1 MRNHTIKKQ
10 AIVALVVGVIFL
22 SFSFK
27 SNFFEVAK
35 QLEIYTTLF
44 KELNIY
50 YVDEINPAEFTNE
63 AIKNTLKELDPY
75 TNYFDEQEVEE
86 ARIRKEGEYAGIG
99 VSVFYDKRGIILN
112 EIYEGYAADKK
123 ELKAGDIITKIGNQ
137 SLQDMDR
144 DQLSQLL
151 KGATNASLDLEV
163 YRQGQKITVT
173 VFTEKIVINP
183 VPFYDLIDNETGY
196 IILTRFNEK
205 SSSEVKKAF
214 NALKKRGMKKLV
226 FDLRGNPGGS
236 LGEAINI
243 SNFFLPKGSTI
254 VSTKAKVK
262 KWSTIYRASNTSLDL
277 EIPLTILVN
286 NKSASA
292 SEIVAGA
299 LQDFDRAVIIGE
311 RSFGKGLVQKYI
323 NLTYGTQLK
332 LTISKYYTPS
342 GRCIQELDYANRD
355 KNGNVPKFS
364 EGSISSFKTKNDRV
378 VFDGGGITPD
388 ILIGF
393 SKRNETTN
401 ELIKS
406 RAIFN
411 FTTDYFYKNPSISS
425 VTDFSLSSS
434 DFNSFLNYIKLSDT
448 VFETTQERLFLDAY
462 KSSEEIKFI
471 DKEYQQIKM
480 KLLQEKISKIS
491 KNQDFLSEIIKDQI
505 LIRYYYKKGSYENK
519 LKNDS
524 VILEAVKILKN
535 KNQYAKILKGA

>member
-1 MRNHTIKKQ
+1 M
-10 AIVALVVGVIFL
+10 
-22 SFSFK
+22 
-27 SNFFEVAK
+27 
-35 QLEIYTTLF
+35 
-44 KELNIY
+44 
-50 YVDEINPAEFTNE
+50 
-63 AIKNTLKELDPY
+63 
-75 TNYFDEQEVEE
+75 
-86 ARIRKEGEYAGIG
+86 
-99 VSVFYDKRGIILN
+99 
-112 EIYEGYAADKK
+112 
-123 ELKAGDIITKIGNQ
+123 
-137 SLQDMDR
+137 
-144 DQLSQLL
+144 
-151 KGATNASLDLEV
+151 
-163 YRQGQKITVT
+163 
-173 VFTEKIVINP
+173 
-183 VPFYDLIDNETGY
+183 
-196 IILTRFNEK
+196 
-205 SSSEVKKAF
+205 
-214 NALKKRGMKKLV
+214 
-226 FDLRGNPGGS
+226 
-236 LGEAINI
+236 
-243 SNFFLPKGSTI
+243 
-254 VSTKAKVK
+254 
-262 KWSTIYRASNTSLDL
+262 
-277 EIPLTILVN
+277 VN

-355 KNGNVPKFS
+355 KNGKVPKFS

-411 FTTDYFYKNPSISS
+411 FTTDYFYKNPTISS